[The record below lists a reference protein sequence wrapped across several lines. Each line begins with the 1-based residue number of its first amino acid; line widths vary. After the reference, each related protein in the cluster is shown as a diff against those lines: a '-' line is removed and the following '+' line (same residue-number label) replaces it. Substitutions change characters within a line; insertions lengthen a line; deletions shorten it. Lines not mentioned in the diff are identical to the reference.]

1 MYLKYYFNIQLIQE
15 MNHVSFYTL
24 FLILIF
30 CNLVYILHSQHI
42 SIWIGHI
49 LREQEPYMG
58 SEGLDWTRFIVRVLE
73 RSLTSPDIMVPQ
85 RRSCF
90 PSSSL
95 LYLFPW
101 SLVWRKL
108 LPPTQSPRETWNSF
122 IILGSCPSLIPLT
135 KPLSKFWQFCFIH
148 ISWAYLLF
156 SVSSAVAMIQN
167 LLPESCLH
175 QIMPLTSVRLLSGP
189 PSF

>member
-1 MYLKYYFNIQLIQE
+1 
-15 MNHVSFYTL
+15 MNRVSFYTL

-30 CNLVYILHSQHI
+30 CNLEYILHSLHI
-42 SIWIGHI
+42 SIWIGRI
-49 LREQEPYMG
+49 LREQEPYMD
-58 SEGLDWTRFIVRVLE
+58 SEGLDWTRLIVSILE

-108 LPPTQSPRETWNSF
+108 LPPTQSPIETWNSF
-122 IILGSCPSLIPLT
+122 VILGSCPSLLPLT
-135 KPLSKFWQFCFIH
+135 KPLSKFWQFCLIH

-156 SVSSAVAMIQN
+156 SISSAVAMIQN
-167 LLPESCLH
+167 LLPESRLH
-175 QIMPLTSVRLLSGP
+175 QIATLTSVRLLSGP